1 MSVVVL
7 QRQLALVV
15 VAKQLPPL
23 GWIAC
28 GQAGN
33 RRTTDACSFWSL
45 VHPTDR
51 RPDLHV
57 VKDKHI
63 LLATR
68 EKPSNK
74 CSASSTCLA
83 LYTYIFLSS
92 LNWAF
97 IPRFTEMDGQIGQG
111 VVLFTCPDFSCP
123 TGSYCTE
130 RVRVR
135 ICVLASVFHR
145 LASAFHSTASVAY
158 INTVALRG
166 RRGRF
171 LFIFFSCF
179 SAISARISACLCW
192 GSEDGRS
199 VSGLS
204 SSSICVHLTCS
215 LPAPPF
221 SASVPTDRS
230 WLACELDQQKL
241 TNKINLF
248 RRRIASKSGLG
259 TFVSGRVRRP
269 VGWLVSFA
277 TNCLSLAACSWLVIF
292 IRKLVKK

>member
-63 LLATR
+63 LLATH

-74 CSASSTCLA
+74 CSASSTCL
-83 LYTYIFLSS
+83 
-92 LNWAF
+92 
-97 IPRFTEMDGQIGQG
+97 
-111 VVLFTCPDFSCP
+111 
-123 TGSYCTE
+123 
-130 RVRVR
+130 
-135 ICVLASVFHR
+135 
-145 LASAFHSTASVAY
+145 
-158 INTVALRG
+158 
-166 RRGRF
+166 
-171 LFIFFSCF
+171 
-179 SAISARISACLCW
+179 
-192 GSEDGRS
+192 GRS

-230 WLACELDQQKL
+230 CELDQQKL

-277 TNCLSLAACSWLVIF
+277 TNCLSLAACSWLPKFTTTDEGGGQLINGILLF
-292 IRKLVKK
+292 FLTMSTIQNIDDDDDGRSRRRHSTLQATKMPKNEQ